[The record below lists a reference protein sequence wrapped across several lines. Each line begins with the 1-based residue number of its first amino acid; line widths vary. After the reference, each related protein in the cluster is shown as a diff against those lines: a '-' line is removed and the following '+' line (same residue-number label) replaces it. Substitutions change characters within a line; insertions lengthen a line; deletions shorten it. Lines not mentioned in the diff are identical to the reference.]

1 VGVRLGLKPEAP
13 VSNGVYN
20 SGIFVVVSIKCLDSD
35 NPIKETFRF
44 HLPRKTLDA
53 LLSLRDRLV
62 YNQVRGIPDENCEKT
77 VKFHVKGVVPKDG
90 FYYLLATLKKRG
102 IPCTIECDEQT
113 YKSLRPVPC
122 EVVVR

>member
-1 VGVRLGLKPEAP
+1 VRLGLKPEAP

-20 SGIFVVVSIKCLDSD
+20 SGIFVVISIKCLDSD
-35 NPIKETFRF
+35 DPIKETFRF

-62 YNQVRGIPDENCEKT
+62 YNQVRGVPDENCEKT
-77 VKFHVKGVVPKDG
+77 VKFHIRGITPKEG
-90 FYYLLATLKKRG
+90 FYFLLGVLKKKNV
-102 IPCTIECDEQT
+102 PCVIECDERA
-113 YKSLRPVPC
+113 YRSLRTDIPC